1 MEVLHT
7 ILTIVQVILA
17 VLLVAVV
24 TIQSGKSSGLS
35 SAISGGDGFMA
46 KNGGKAL
53 DAKLAKATKWIGAV
67 FMVLT
72 LALNLF

>member
-17 VLLVAVV
+17 VGLVAIV

-35 SAISGGDGFMA
+35 SAIAGGDGFTA
-46 KNGGKAL
+46 RGGSKAI
-53 DAKLAKATKWIGAV
+53 DAKLAKATKWIGGV
-67 FMVLT
+67 FLVLT